1 MSDTPKD
8 QSLTVRDNRTGQE
21 YDVPISDGTIR
32 AADIGQIRSG
42 DDEPGLA
49 VYDLSLIHI

>member
-32 AADIGQIRSG
+32 AADIGRSG
-42 DDEPGLA
+42 PATTSPGSRSTTPA
-49 VYDLSLIHI
+49 S